1 MKRRMLVVVGLRVC
15 VLLAVAGQASALQT
29 TLEDPFPANTKVRLE
44 TRITG
49 ANPTGM
55 YYWEV
60 DGIHHVHRQWFWYR
74 IGTTAESD
82 LGSLTHYSSPL
93 INDTN
98 ANGYDDELVA
108 VYQDPAGLR
117 ISVTLR
123 LRGGGTGSF
132 QASMTETVVIE
143 NLTPSPMNVAFFQY
157 TDFDLSGSLG
167 DDHVELTGA
176 ALELAKQEDPGA
188 IMTQTIT
195 GKLPTQ
201 AQVDVL
207 DGANDQLVEMNDSST
222 TVLANIPGPAFGNTS
237 YAYGWDLTLTPSG
250 TANATAS
257 FQIKKKIDPQPAP
270 VIPSGSPALYVIL
283 TLLLGGTALLTRRVR
298 RA

>member
-1 MKRRMLVVVGLRVC
+1 MKRRALSAG
-15 VLLAVAGQASALQT
+15 LLAAFLGAMAAPASALQT

-55 YYWEV
+55 YHWEV
-60 DGIHHVHRQWFWYR
+60 DGIPHIHRQWFWYR
-74 IGTTAESD
+74 IGTGAEAD
-82 LGSLTHYSSPL
+82 LGSLTHFSSPL

-108 VYQDPAGLR
+108 AYQDPAGLR
-117 ISVTLR
+117 ITVTLR

-132 QASMTETVVIE
+132 KASMTETIMIE

-222 TVLANIPGPAFGNTS
+222 TVLATIPGPAFGNTT
-237 YAYGWDLTLTPSG
+237 YAYGWDLALTPSG
-250 TANATAS
+250 TANAIAI
-257 FQIKKKIDPQPAP
+257 FEIKKNIDPQPAP

-283 TLLLGGTALLTRRVR
+283 TLLLGGTALLARRLR
-298 RA
+298 SA

>member
-1 MKRRMLVVVGLRVC
+1 MVLV
-15 VLLAVAGQASALQT
+15 
-29 TLEDPFPANTKVRLE
+29 P
-44 TRITG
+44 
-49 ANPTGM
+49 
-55 YYWEV
+55 
-60 DGIHHVHRQWFWYR
+60 HRYR
-74 IGTTAESD
+74 GRSRPI
-82 LGSLTHYSSPL
+82 GSLTHYTSPL

-117 ISVTLR
+117 ITVTLR

-132 QASMTETVVIE
+132 KASMTETIMIE

-157 TDFDLSGSLG
+157 TDFDLSSSPG
-167 DDHVELTGA
+167 DDHVELSGG
-176 ALELAKQEDPGA
+176 ALEFAKQEDPGA

-207 DGANDQLVEMNDSST
+207 DGANDQLVELNDAST
-222 TVLANIPGPAFGNTS
+222 TILPSILGPVFGNTT
-237 YAYGWDLTLTPSG
+237 YAYGWDLALTRSG
-250 TANATAS
+250 TANAIAI
-257 FQIKKKIDPQPAP
+257 FQIEKNIDPQPAP

-283 TLLLGGTALLTRRVR
+283 TLLLGGTALLARRLR
-298 RA
+298 SA